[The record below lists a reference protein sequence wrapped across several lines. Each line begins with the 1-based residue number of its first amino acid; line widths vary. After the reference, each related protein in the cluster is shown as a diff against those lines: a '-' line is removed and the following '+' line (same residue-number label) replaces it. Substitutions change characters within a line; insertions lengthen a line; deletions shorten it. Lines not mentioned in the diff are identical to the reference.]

1 MAEHHLDGS
10 VTQPFWDRSVEPR
23 LTIASG
29 DTVTFDCPEPCGQ
42 VEPTWT
48 SDDLANL
55 DFSKVHAVIGS
66 VYVEGAQPGDTLQV
80 DVLDMRHRGWGWSAH
95 IPHFG
100 LLADDFDFPYLH
112 HWEIAD
118 DVCRFGVGGIEV
130 PFAPF
135 CGVLGVAPEEEGR
148 LDTIPPRRNGGNID
162 VRDIGLGASAYL
174 PVLVEGALFGCGDC
188 HGAQGDGEVSGTAV
202 EAPMEV
208 TLRLTV
214 RKDVSVRELEF
225 STPGRRRDESRG
237 YHVTTA
243 HGPDLLEDSR
253 NAVRAMIGWLGRERG
268 LTPSQAYVLCSTAV
282 DLRISEVVDA
292 PNWIVSAY
300 LPLSVFPAG
309 R

>member
-23 LTIASG
+23 LAVASG
-29 DTVTFDCPEPCGQ
+29 DTITFECPEPCGQ

-48 SDDLANL
+48 SEDLVNL
-55 DFSKVHAVIGS
+55 DFSKVHAVVGS
-66 VYVEGAQPGDTLQV
+66 VYVDGAEPGDALQI
-80 DVLDMRHRGWGWSAH
+80 DILDMQHRGWGWSAH

-112 HWEIAD
+112 HWEVD
-118 DVCRFGVGGIEV
+118 DSACRFGVGGIEL

-148 LDTIPPRRNGGNID
+148 FDTIPPRRNGGNID
-162 VRDIGLGASAYL
+162 IRDIGVGSTAFL

-188 HGAQGDGEVSGTAV
+188 HAAQGDGEVSGTAV

-214 RKDVSVRELEF
+214 RKDLALRELQF
-225 STPGRRRDESRG
+225 TTPGRQRDESRG

-243 HGPDLLEDSR
+243 HGPDLLENSR
-253 NAVRAMIGWLGRERG
+253 NAVRAMIEWLARERS
-268 LTPSQAYVLCSTAV
+268 LTPSQAYVLCSTAA

-300 LPLSVFPAG
+300 LPLSVFPKG
-309 R
+309 N